1 MAVPLNSGECWKSG
15 HFSRFTTLRNFILRG
30 RRNTLTER
38 FAEDALHFRNP
49 WQAQQHFGDVHV
61 HFSWPA
67 QRFRRVELRLLQIAF
82 LTLRQMVRSEK
93 KVQILCDSSETF
105 RKMME
110 ALQEMSILR

>member
-1 MAVPLNSGECWKSG
+1 MLYISGILGRRS
-15 HFSRFTTLRNFILRG
+15 STLEMCMFIFRG
-30 RRNTLTER
+30 RRN
-38 FAEDALHFRNP
+38 AL
-49 WQAQQHFGDVHV
+49 DVSSCV
-61 HFSWPA
+61 F
-67 QRFRRVELRLLQIAF
+67 LQIAF